1 MKKILRSPHTWIGLS
16 ICVLAVFLYM
26 KGYRITYAPMLE
38 NSWDAIS
45 AFASW
50 CGAILSGGAL
60 IVAIQIP
67 KEIANQQNKI
77 ELFEKRYSV
86 WESLM
91 FLKSVVREICTDG
104 GKTYDPKKRLD
115 QWVATYTTN
124 SSVGLIADEN
134 TDPVGVYRKL
144 IFEVAKIGYLFP
156 IDQNE
161 VDLVKEFL
169 FAFRKYVSDVYIE
182 KPADKTALK
191 ETYTEL
197 FDEEFEEKMKQ
208 QLKI

>member
-1 MKKILRSPHTWIGLS
+1 MKKILRSPHTWVGLS

-26 KGYRITYAPMLE
+26 KGYRITYNPMLE

-86 WESLM
+86 WETLM
-91 FLKSVVREICTDG
+91 FLKTIVKEICTDDV
-104 GKTYDPKKRLD
+104 KVYDPKKRLD
-115 QWVATYTTN
+115 KWVANYTTN
-124 SSVGLIADEN
+124 SSVGLVSDEY
-134 TDPVGVYRKL
+134 TDSVGVYRKL

-161 VDLVKEFL
+161 VELVKAFL
-169 FAFRKYVSDVYIE
+169 FAFRKYVCDVYID
-182 KPADKTALK
+182 KPADKMVLK
-191 ETYTEL
+191 ETYTNL
-197 FDEEFEEKMKQ
+197 FDEEFENKMKQ